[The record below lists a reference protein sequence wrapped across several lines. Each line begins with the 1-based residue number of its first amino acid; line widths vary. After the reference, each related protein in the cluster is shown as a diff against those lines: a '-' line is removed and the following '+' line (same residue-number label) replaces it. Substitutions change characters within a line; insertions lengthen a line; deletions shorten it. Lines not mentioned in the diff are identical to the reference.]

1 MNSNTM
7 DSGSAYSETT
17 SNSQGPL
24 DIMPWKMAMM
34 GNGMKVGGTQT
45 DSLLGMAS
53 SLLDDSMFRSV
64 LPFPAVPSYLT
75 QGEGNLTSSQRPED
89 ITSQVLAELSDDLFS
104 DDILGDFEPIPVN
117 PNRMNVVDSL
127 PLPSNGNNN
136 ALNVE
141 KTRYSLLEDTL
152 NQVLSQE
159 MDFQS
164 LQRQQQQQQPPMTAS
179 QAALFQQQ
187 EQLKRDSSA
196 MCLASPPAKKQRM
209 SSDADLTEDGAL
221 VDGEDARRF
230 RPYQAE
236 QWTEKFDELV
246 LFRQERGHCCVPHTF
261 KENPALA
268 RWVKR
273 QRYQY
278 KLKNEGKQ
286 STMTDER
293 IIALEKIGFIW
304 DSHGAAWFDRLNE
317 LSDYRKL
324 QGHCNVPSNY
334 PKNPQLATWV
344 KCQRRQYKLFWD
356 GKTSNMTLG
365 RIAELEKL
373 GFEWELRAHKSSP
386 STTSTSSPPANN
398 LQQHAVVNQAWN
410 V

>member
-1 MNSNTM
+1 MNT
-7 DSGSAYSETT
+7 DTIVPTT
-17 SNSQGPL
+17 STQQGGAPTL
-24 DIMPWKMAMM
+24 DAMLNKPSSSSSSWKVLM
-34 GNGMKVGGTQT
+34 GNVNGMKLSQQQ

-53 SLLDDSMFRSV
+53 SLIDDNLFRAALPTLPSV
-64 LPFPAVPSYLT
+64 FQAPIDGP
-75 QGEGNLTSSQRPED
+75 TSSDRPED

-104 DDILGDFEPIPVN
+104 DDLLADFEPLPVN
-117 PNRMNVVDSL
+117 PTRMNVVN
-127 PLPSNGNNN
+127 PMPTAPAAVNNS
-136 ALNVE
+136 
-141 KTRYSLLEDTL
+141 KTKYAILEDTL
-152 NQVLSQE
+152 NQVLNQE
-159 MDFQS
+159 MDFQHQ
-164 LQRQQQQQQPPMTAS
+164 QRQPMPPMTAS
-179 QAALFQQQ
+179 QAALLQQK
-187 EQLKRDSSA
+187 EQLKRGASA
-196 MCLASPPAKKQRM
+196 LPLVSPPTKKQRTAIP
-209 SSDADLTEDGAL
+209 SADASPAAADGICGIEGG
-221 VDGEDARRF
+221 DDARRF

-246 LFRQERGHCCVPHTF
+246 QFRQERGHCCVPHTF

-293 IIALEKIGFIW
+293 IVALEKIGFIW

-317 LSDYRKL
+317 LADYRKL

-356 GKTSNMTLG
+356 GKTSNMTLA
-365 RIAELEKL
+365 RISELERL
-373 GFEWELRAHKSSP
+373 GFEWELRAHKSS
-386 STTSTSSPPANN
+386 SSGSTSPNTNVIRNTMVP
-398 LQQHAVVNQAWN
+398 QAWKI
-410 V
+410 